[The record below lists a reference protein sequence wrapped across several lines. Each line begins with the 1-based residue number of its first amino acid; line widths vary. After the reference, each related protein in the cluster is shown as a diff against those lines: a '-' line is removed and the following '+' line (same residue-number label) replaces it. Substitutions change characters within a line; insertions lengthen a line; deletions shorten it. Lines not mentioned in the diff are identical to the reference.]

1 MTWKTPALADCQ
13 PCIEPTEYQVLVA
26 MAEFQEKT
34 AGGVILTEATREKE
48 GWGSAH
54 ARLLAVSP
62 LAFTY
67 VAKWPEGSRPPQ
79 VGDVVHTGKYPGEEV
94 IGRDGKTY
102 RLCSDREIKGIIERA
117 EAQAVEA
124 MSNAA

>member
-1 MTWKTPALADCQ
+1 
-13 PCIEPTEYQVLVA
+13 
-26 MAEFQEKT
+26 
-34 AGGVILTEATREKE
+34 VILTEATREKE

-67 VAKWPEGSRPPQ
+67 VAKWPEGSKPPQ

-102 RLCSDREIKGIIERA
+102 RLCSDREIGDHRTGRGPSRGGHVQCRLKPQPQPLKTR
-117 EAQAVEA
+117 
-124 MSNAA
+124 STRR

>member
-1 MTWKTPALADCQ
+1 LSWKTPTVAECD
-13 PCIEPTEYQVLVA
+13 PGIEPTEFQCLVI
-26 MAEFQEKT
+26 MAEFEAKT
-34 AGGVILTEATREKE
+34 AGGIILTDATREKE

-67 VAKWPEGSRPPQ
+67 TDRKDWPAPR
-79 VGDVVHTGKYPGEEV
+79 VGDVVHTGKYPGDEV

-102 RLCSDREIKGIIERA
+102 RLITDREISGIIERA
-117 EAQAVEA
+117 DAQTLEK
-124 MSNAA
+124 AA